1 LPQELPAGRA
11 EVLFDWQRDAVGGH
25 AFSNRDRVCKCGAAR
40 GDRDQSEQQA
50 LTRISEGGNA
60 MKLPR
65 RQFLQLAA
73 ISATLP
79 ALARIARAQ
88 SYPVRPV
95 RLIVMFPAGS
105 APDIIARLA
114 GQWLAD
120 RLGQQFVIENRP
132 GFGGNIATEFVAKS
146 PPDGYT
152 LLGPVSTNAVNAT
165 LYPNLNFNFIR
176 DIAPIGG
183 IANAPFVAVV
193 PLSFPAKTISEFI
206 AYAKANPGK
215 INMASGGN
223 GSSTHIFGELFQIMT
238 GTELVHI
245 PYRGPYIPDLVAGQV
260 QVVFSPIPQVLEL
273 IRTGKLRVLAATTA
287 KRVAS
292 LPEVPTIGEFVPG
305 YEASGWYGL
314 GAPRGTPGEIIN
326 KLNDAITVSL
336 ADPKLQARLAD
347 LGVDPMPMT
356 PAEFETFIAAE
367 TDKWAKVIKTSGM
380 KPE

>member
-1 LPQELPAGRA
+1 MRRREFVKLIA
-11 EVLFDWQRDAVGGH
+11 
-25 AFSNRDRVCKCGAAR
+25 SGAAAR
-40 GDRDQSEQQA
+40 PQVARVQQPNR
-50 LTRISEGGNA
+50 LTL

-65 RQFLQLAA
+65 RQFLHLAA
-73 ISATLP
+73 MAAALP
-79 ALARIARAQ
+79 ALSRNATAE
-88 SYPVRPV
+88 SYPARPV
-95 RLIVMFPAGS
+95 HLIVMFPAGS

-132 GFGGNIATEFVAKS
+132 GFGGNIATEFVAKAL
-146 PPDGYT
+146 PDGYT

-165 LYPNLNFNFIR
+165 LYPNLNFNFRR
-176 DIAPIGG
+176 DIAPVAG
-183 IANAPFVAVV
+183 IANAPFVVVV
-193 PLSFPAKTISEFI
+193 PPSFPAKTILEFI

-223 GSSTHIFGELFQIMT
+223 GSSPHIFGELFQIMS

-245 PYRGPYIPDLVAGQV
+245 PYRGAYIPDLVSGQV

-273 IRTGKLRVLAATTA
+273 IRTGTLRALAVTTA
-287 KRVAS
+287 KRLDS
-292 LPEVPTIGEFVPG
+292 LPDVPALGEFVPG

-314 GAPRGTPGEIIN
+314 GTPKGTPGEIVN
-326 KLNDAITVSL
+326 KLSEAMNVAL
-336 ADPKLQARLAD
+336 ADPKLQARLTD

-356 PAEFETFIAAE
+356 PAEFEKFIAAE

>member
-1 LPQELPAGRA
+1 
-11 EVLFDWQRDAVGGH
+11 
-25 AFSNRDRVCKCGAAR
+25 
-40 GDRDQSEQQA
+40 
-50 LTRISEGGNA
+50 
-60 MKLPR
+60 
-65 RQFLQLAA
+65 
-73 ISATLP
+73 
-79 ALARIARAQ
+79 
-88 SYPVRPV
+88 V

-120 RLGQQFVIENRP
+120 NLGQQFVIENRP

-183 IANAPFVAVV
+183 IANAPFVVVV
-193 PLSFPAKTISEFI
+193 PPSFPAKTISEFI

-273 IRTGKLRVLAATTA
+273 IEPASCACLRRRRQSAWRHCRTFPPSANSCPAMRRAAGMGSALRGARPARSSPNSVMRSRFRSPIRSCRPGLPTS
-287 KRVAS
+287 AS
-292 LPEVPTIGEFVPG
+292 T
-305 YEASGWYGL
+305 
-314 GAPRGTPGEIIN
+314 RC
-326 KLNDAITVSL
+326 
-336 ADPKLQARLAD
+336 R
-347 LGVDPMPMT
+347 
-356 PAEFETFIAAE
+356 
-367 TDKWAKVIKTSGM
+367 
-380 KPE
+380 